1 VTTRLQPGVAAY
13 SRIYA
18 SAGAR
23 PTYLW
28 EGIIGML
35 IEFSVADFRS
45 ILSRQTLGLGA
56 NAKDSHLAR
65 NVPSAARTSAAYFG
79 PPLSM
84 VRTQPV
90 RATCSERC
98 YSCIALSRVVG
109 LAICRHEGARA
120 SAWKRCPGEFDV
132 ESSPNR

>member
-1 VTTRLQPGVAAY
+1 MTTRLQPGVAAY

-35 IEFSVADFRS
+35 IEFSVANFRS

-65 NVPSAARTSAAYFG
+65 NVASAARTSAAYFG

-84 VRTQPV
+84 VRAAGKSKLL
-90 RATCSERC
+90 RALLFLYRAIACRWVGNLPLRRC
-98 YSCIALSRVVG
+98 A
-109 LAICRHEGARA
+109 
-120 SAWKRCPGEFDV
+120 
-132 ESSPNR
+132 